1 MDADIQRIK
10 EVADSLTGSENGDS
24 ITKAAELLKFVA
36 EIENQRA
43 QTRRLE
49 NEVEDSAKHTKL
61 KETKEFI
68 ALTAPLVTTL
78 VLAGTLALQGIQ
90 FTRSER
96 DKDADA
102 QRQRDAASQQAKQ
115 QRDTEEDAIWA
126 DALKQLASSEKWSP
140 SAMLLRRFGN
150 SPRYA
155 SEAQL
160 TAVRLMLLKTA
171 NASDFNGLFESV
183 FVPVKWESLSQVIA
197 IDTQLHQQVEP
208 LLVKAWDEKTHTTRW
223 DRTKPTE
230 KKQFDNLNAELGYIS
245 GQLAILLKG
254 KRPPSQSLNFR
265 SMVLWDTD
273 LKGADLSGAD
283 FTGSNLSNLNLEGAN
298 LSGADLRSSSMVFLN
313 LEGANLSAITS
324 FASVSFVDSAWWE
337 SSAISPQLCAH
348 LKETFPVSLEA
359 TYASGRKFT
368 NAQYEAAVTT
378 LCAGK

>member
-49 NEVEDSAKHTKL
+49 NEVKDSAKHTKL

-140 SAMLLRRFGN
+140 SVVLLRRFGN

-183 FVPVKWESLSQVIA
+183 FVPIKWESLSQVIA
-197 IDTQLHQQVEP
+197 IDTQLLQQVTP

-230 KKQFDNLNAELGYIS
+230 KKQYDNLNAELGYIS

-254 KRPPSQSLNFR
+254 KRPPSQSLNLR

-283 FTGSNLSNLNLEGAN
+283 FTGSNLSGLNLEGAN
-298 LSGADLRSSSMVFLN
+298 LSGADLRSSAMVFLN

-324 FASVSFVDSAWWE
+324 FASVSFVGSAWWE
-337 SSAISPQLCAH
+337 SSAISPQLCAY
-348 LKETFPVSLEA
+348 LKKTFPVSLEA
-359 TYASGRKFT
+359 TYANGRKFT